1 MTSASGLDAPD
12 LSNAARGPRR
22 RPADSGVHGPAGVV
36 APGSRPRVTSTGVG
50 LPRNVAV
57 VDHVTQSLQLRAD
70 LVAQIAADRS
80 AYDLPTRLPDV
91 AERLIHAYLA
101 LLFPHYTGEA
111 GCRAGEVP
119 ADVRAL
125 VDLLEEALALPGTDE
140 TARRDGVAGVLA
152 ALPAIREALLLDA
165 EQTAAGDPAA
175 SGVDEVILAYPGFF
189 ATAVYRLAHHLYN
202 TPVPVLP
209 RLLCEIAHRAT
220 GIDIHPGAQIGSR
233 FAVDHGTGLVVGETC
248 VIGDRVRL
256 YQGVTLGA
264 LVVEKS
270 MASSKRHPTVED
282 DVVVYSG
289 ATILGG
295 DTVIGAGSR
304 IGGNVWLT
312 RSVPAGS
319 FVTTSAGLDRRR
331 SRDGPAAT
339 GEESG
344 PELEFHL

>member
-1 MTSASGLDAPD
+1 MPILTCPRSAALAGFGRGRSAEARPCRLDGGAYG
-12 LSNAARGPRR
+12 RT
-22 RPADSGVHGPAGVV
+22 V
-36 APGSRPRVTSTGVG
+36 AEE
-50 LPRNVAV
+50 
-57 VDHVTQSLQLRAD
+57 LQLDDD
-70 LVAQIAADRS
+70 LISRICADRA

-91 AERLIHAYLA
+91 AERLIHTYLA
-101 LLFPHYTGEA
+101 LLFPHYTRDA
-111 GCRAGEVP
+111 GCGPGEVE

-125 VDLLEEALALPGTDE
+125 VDLLRDALALPGLAADPEDVT
-140 TARRDGVAGVLA
+140 AGVLR
-152 ALPAIREALLLDA
+152 ALPQIRQALLLDA

-175 SGVDEVILAYPGFF
+175 QGADEVILSYPGFF
-189 ATAVYRLAHHLYN
+189 ATAVHRLAHHLYGAD
-202 TPVPVLP
+202 VPVLP
-209 RLLCEIAHRAT
+209 RLLGEIAHRAT
-220 GIDIHPGAQIGSR
+220 GIDIHPGARIGAR
-233 FAVDHGTGLVVGETC
+233 FAIDHGTGVVVGETC

-270 MASSKRHPTVED
+270 MHSKKRHPTVED

-319 FVTTSAGLDRRR
+319 FVATSAGVDKRR
-331 SRDGPAAT
+331 SPGGRTGA

-344 PELEFHL
+344 PPLEFHI

>member
-1 MTSASGLDAPD
+1 MLALRSGATAAP
-12 LSNAARGPRR
+12 AACP
-22 RPADSGVHGPAGVV
+22 
-36 APGSRPRVTSTGVG
+36 
-50 LPRNVAV
+50 
-57 VDHVTQSLQLRAD
+57 RAD
-70 LVAQIAADRS
+70 LARLVLHGARNVRRVDHPTEPLHLPVDLVEQIAADRA

-101 LLFPHYTGEA
+101 LLFPHYTRDA
-111 GCRAGEVP
+111 GCRAGEVG
-119 ADVRAL
+119 ADVQTL
-125 VDLLEEALALPGTDE
+125 VDLLQEGLALPGSDATG
-140 TARRDGVAGVLA
+140 RRDVTSGVLA
-152 ALPAIREALLLDA
+152 QLGGIREALLLDA

-175 SGVDEVILAYPGFF
+175 SGTDEVILSYPGFF
-189 ATAVYRLAHHLYN
+189 ATAVYRLAHHLVQVG
-202 TPVPVLP
+202 VPVLP
-209 RLLCEIAHRAT
+209 RLLGEIAHRAT
-220 GIDIHPGAQIGSR
+220 GIDIHPGATIGSR

-264 LVVEKS
+264 LVVDKS
-270 MASSKRHPTVED
+270 MASHKRHPTVED

-295 DTVIGAGSR
+295 DTVIGVGSR

-319 FVTTSAGLDRRR
+319 FVTTSAGVDKRRPR
-331 SRDGPAAT
+331 NGTTPT

-344 PELEFHL
+344 PALEFHL